1 VHRLDRIDLLV
12 RLLRDRPG
20 STAAELAGELDVSI
34 RSLFRDLEHLR
45 ERGYP
50 IDADRG
56 RGGGLRLHAS
66 WGLSKVLLSSD
77 EALCTLLSLAI
88 SERLGFPIFS
98 AELAR
103 SRKKIV
109 DAFPTRERRLIAPLR
124 ERILVGPPASAAVRA
139 SYRDPEAATMRPLQ
153 VAFARELVVRA
164 DYVKEN
170 GDVTTRRLEPHA
182 MAINWPAWYLLGYDH
197 LRAQPRTFRFD
208 RFRSVTLEE
217 RSSFRA
223 RPKELAELLLGDH
236 GSVVSPL

>member
-1 VHRLDRIDLLV
+1 MVRLDRIDLLT

-20 STAAELAGELDVSI
+20 STAAGLARELGVSI
-34 RSLFRDLEHLR
+34 RSVFRDLNHLR

-56 RGGGLRLHAS
+56 RGGGLRLHAN

-88 SERLGFPIFS
+88 SERLSFPIFS
-98 AELAR
+98 EELAR

-124 ERILVGPPASAAVRA
+124 ERILVGPAASPAVRA
-139 SYRDPEAATMRPLQ
+139 SYRQPDTTAMRRLQ
-153 VAFARELVVRA
+153 VAFARELVVRV
-164 DYVKEN
+164 DYVKED
-170 GDVTTRRLEPHA
+170 GGLTTRRVEPHA

-208 RFRSVTLEE
+208 RFRAITLEE
-217 RSSFRA
+217 GSSFRA
-223 RPKELAELLLGDH
+223 RPRELAKLLLGDQ
-236 GSVVSPL
+236 GSVVTPL